1 MNGSHPKN
9 GFTFIEL
16 IIVMA
21 VLGLIVGLVAPNY
34 FRHLDESREVVL
46 KNNLNIMRQAIN
58 DYYAD
63 NGVYPLSLDTLVS
76 DSYLKSVSSD
86 PITRSSTSWKIVP
99 PRDTSNGIY
108 DVISGADGK
117 TQNGILYSQ
126 L

>member
-76 DSYLKSVSSD
+76 DSYLKSVPSD
-86 PITRSSTSWKIVP
+86 PITRSTSTSWKIVP

-108 DVISGADGK
+108 DVISGGRWEN
-117 TQNGILYSQ
+117 TEWYPL
-126 L
+126 

>member
-21 VLGLIVGLVAPNY
+21 VLGLIVGLVCAQLLSPLG
-34 FRHLDESREVVL
+34 RVTEVVL

-63 NGVYPLSLDTLVS
+63 NGVYPLSLT
-76 DSYLKSVSSD
+76 
-86 PITRSSTSWKIVP
+86 PW
-99 PRDTSNGIY
+99 
-108 DVISGADGK
+108 
-117 TQNGILYSQ
+117 
-126 L
+126 

>member
-58 DYYAD
+58 DTPTTAFI
-63 NGVYPLSLDTLVS
+63 LHLERQL
-76 DSYLKSVSSD
+76 LKSVPSHRIRL
-86 PITRSSTSWKIVP
+86 PVP
-99 PRDTSNGIY
+99 
-108 DVISGADGK
+108 ALHGK
-117 TQNGILYSQ
+117 
-126 L
+126 